1 MFTKSALIVA
11 LTLGTVAV
19 ASAQEF
25 DPNLGNRYPAYNEP
39 AAAHAMQS
47 RNAALVSRHAGMV
60 RTESYIDRAS
70 QSFDGGGR

>member
-1 MFTKSALIVA
+1 MFKTVLIAA

-39 AAAHAMQS
+39 MAPHGWQTRSAAMTRGHAAMI
-47 RNAALVSRHAGMV
+47 RN
-60 RTESYIDRAS
+60 ESYIDRAS
-70 QSFDGGGR
+70 QSFDGGR